1 MQSEKVAD
9 FEKAQAAWE
18 SRDGMGTMSKK
29 VADFEKAQAHRADA
43 IKGLIDEWE
52 GIAAAMK
59 HLNEEKKAVR
69 EQVEALG
76 LDPIE
81 FAAIVR
87 MRNADPEKL
96 ARKLRTRREVCR
108 LVGVP
113 DQLDLFKP
121 PAEAVAQATTIAEEP
136 EPDSVDDTLDE
147 GIDALYANA
156 GVGVVMA
163 GDDDD

>member
-1 MQSEKVAD
+1 MQSAQVAD
-9 FEKAQAAWE
+9 FEKAQ
-18 SRDGMGTMSKK
+18 
-29 VADFEKAQAHRADA
+29 VHRMDA

-52 GIAAAMK
+52 GITAAMK
-59 HLNEEKKAVR
+59 HLNEEKKALR

-96 ARKLRTRREVCR
+96 VRKLRTRREVCR

-113 DQLDLFKP
+113 DQLDLFEAKQAP
-121 PAEAVAQATTIAEEP
+121 PAAVAQDREPEP
-136 EPDSVDDTLDE
+136 EPDPVSVDDTVDQSLDE
-147 GIDALYANA
+147 GLDDLYDRA
-156 GVGVVMA
+156 GIGVVVA

>member
-1 MQSEKVAD
+1 MQLAQVAD
-9 FEKAQAAWE
+9 FEKAQ
-18 SRDGMGTMSKK
+18 
-29 VADFEKAQAHRADA
+29 VHRMDA
-43 IKGLIDEWE
+43 IKGLIDDWE
-52 GIAAAMK
+52 GITAAMK
-59 HLNEEKKAVR
+59 HLNEEKKALR

-113 DQLDLFKP
+113 DQLDMFEPKQPPP
-121 PAEAVAQATTIAEEP
+121 PAEVAQGWEPEPEP
-136 EPDSVDDTLDE
+136 EPDPASVDDTAEQACQSLDE
-147 GIDALYANA
+147 GLDELYDRA
-156 GVGVVMA
+156 GIGVVVA